1 MKTVNQLKRFTNLF
15 SQLDQTTRTNV
26 KVAALAE
33 YFENAPPQDAAWAL
47 YFLSGEKLKRSIP
60 TRLLR
65 EWSAEHS
72 GIESWLFDEC
82 YEIVGDLAE
91 TMALI
96 LPAATNKSDL
106 SLHDWVT
113 KRLVPLKTQDEQI
126 QKNKVKQ
133 YWNELDQ
140 PECFIFHK
148 LITGGFR
155 VGVSKRLV
163 IKGLSQASGIDAEII
178 AHRLMGNWEP
188 AADSF
193 TRLLNADVR
202 DAEISRPY
210 PFYLAHPLEKEIETL
225 GSVDEWT
232 AEWKWDGIR
241 AQLLR
246 RENQVFIWSRGE
258 DLMTDRFP
266 ELTSVAEQLPNGTVI
281 DGEIVACRDSRILP
295 FSEMQRRIGR
305 KKLGPKILADVPVAL
320 IAFDLLELDG
330 IDIRDQE
337 HSWRQVKLNEIVQ
350 SIADQPQP
358 GVIRLSNQLT
368 FDDWDELAQLR
379 SKSRDYQTEGVM
391 LKHREGPY
399 RVGRQRG
406 QWWKWKIEPYTV
418 DAVLTYAQRGH
429 GKRASLYT
437 DYTFGVWN
445 GEQLVTFAKAF
456 SGLTDAEIRQVDQF
470 VRSNTIEKFGP
481 VRSVKPELVFE
492 LAFENIQHSSRHKSG
507 IAVRFPRISRW
518 RHDLKIDDADTLDSI
533 KSMMPQISSPKK

>member
-1 MKTVNQLKRFTNLF
+1 MKRFSKLF
-15 SQLDQTTRTNV
+15 EQLDQTTRTNV
-26 KVAALAE
+26 KVAALAN

-65 EWSAEHS
+65 EWSAEHA
-72 GIESWLFDEC
+72 GIEPWLFEEC

-91 TMALI
+91 TMSLV
-96 LPAATNKSDL
+96 LPTATNKNDL

-113 KRLVPLKTQDEQI
+113 KRLVPLKTQDEQV
-126 QKNKVKQ
+126 QKNNVKQ
-133 YWNELDQ
+133 YWNELDKS
-140 PECFIFHK
+140 ECFIFHK

-163 IKGLSQASGIDAEII
+163 IKGLSQASGIDVEII

-188 AADSF
+188 TADSF

-210 PFYLAHPLEKEIETL
+210 PFYLAHPLGKEIETL
-225 GSVDEWT
+225 GSVEEWT

-281 DGEIVACRDSRILP
+281 DGEIVACKDSRILP

-350 SIADQPQP
+350 SIADQPRP
-358 GVIRLSNQLT
+358 GVIRVSEQLA

-391 LKHREGPY
+391 LKHIEGPY

-445 GEQLVTFAKAF
+445 GEQLVTFAKAY
-456 SGLTDAEIRQVDQF
+456 SGLNDAEIRQVDQF

-533 KSMMPQISSPKK
+533 KSMMPQVSSPKK

>member
-1 MKTVNQLKRFTNLF
+1 MSCPLLQTNPIF
-15 SQLDQTTRTNV
+15 
-26 KVAALAE
+26 
-33 YFENAPPQDAAWAL
+33 
-47 YFLSGEKLKRSIP
+47 
-60 TRLLR
+60 
-65 EWSAEHS
+65 
-72 GIESWLFDEC
+72 
-82 YEIVGDLAE
+82 
-91 TMALI
+91 
-96 LPAATNKSDL
+96 

-113 KRLVPLKTQDEQI
+113 ERLVPLKTQDEQI
-126 QKNKVKQ
+126 QKNQVKQ
-133 YWNELDQ
+133 YWNELDKS
-140 PECFIFHK
+140 ERFIFHK

-188 AADSF
+188 TAGSF

-225 GSVDEWT
+225 GSVDQWS

-246 RENQVFIWSRGE
+246 RDNQVFIWSRGE

-281 DGEIVACRDSRILP
+281 DGEIVACKGSQILP

-305 KKLGPKILADVPVAL
+305 KKLGPKILADVPVAM

-330 IDIRDQE
+330 IDIREQE
-337 HSWRQVKLNEIVQ
+337 HSWRQVKLKEIVHLI
-350 SIADQPQP
+350 SDQPQP
-358 GVIRLSNQLT
+358 GVIRLSEQLT

-391 LKHREGPY
+391 LKHLEGPY
-399 RVGRQRG
+399 RAGRQRG

-445 GEQLVTFAKAF
+445 GEHLVTFAKAY

-533 KSMMPQISSPKK
+533 KSMMPQIDPPQK